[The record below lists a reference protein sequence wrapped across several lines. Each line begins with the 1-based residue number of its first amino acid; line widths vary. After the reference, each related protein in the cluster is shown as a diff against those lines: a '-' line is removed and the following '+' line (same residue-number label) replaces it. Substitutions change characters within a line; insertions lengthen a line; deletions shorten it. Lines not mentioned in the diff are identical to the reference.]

1 MKKSLKNLKLLKD
14 YLPIKGSETMEVK
27 ELRCKRCKRLFLTNL
42 GGDIDI
48 DNSTNMLTLKPTEN
62 DIVLEIKCPRCKK
75 YSVIFKLGVMASEH
89 GDQ

>member
-1 MKKSLKNLKLLKD
+1 MRKSLKSLRLLKD

-27 ELRCKRCKRLFLTNL
+27 ELRCKKCKRLFLNNL
-42 GGDIDI
+42 GGNVDI

-75 YSVIFKLGVMASEH
+75 YSVIFKLGVMTSEYGH
-89 GDQ
+89 